1 MKHAVTWVNLKIMPS
16 QIKKKPD
23 QKKKKKEYILYDSM
37 YIKLESMQ
45 TQPQRHKADQRIP
58 EMGVEEGERGVI
70 KEDEETLGDDG
81 YVSFILITLMV
92 SWVCTTSKC
101 IKLFTL
107 YMCS

>member
-1 MKHAVTWVNLKIMPS
+1 MNYETCSDMGES
-16 QIKKKPD
+16 QNNAKSNKKKS
-23 QKKKKKEYILYDSM
+23 QTKKKKYLYDYM

-81 YVSFILITLMV
+81 YVSFILITVMV

-107 YMCS
+107 YMCG

>member
-16 QIKKKPD
+16 QIKKKARP
-23 QKKKKKEYILYDSM
+23 KKKKYLYDSM

-81 YVSFILITLMV
+81 YVSFILITVMV

-107 YMCS
+107 YMCG